1 MIDGRWYTPPDA
13 RPSCPSTRRARR
25 RSSACAPRTE
35 PAPLGAFLRSGT
47 RRRAAPSR
55 RSSSTPRARAS
66 RSTGRR
72 GRSTPSTTTRA
83 SCRNTRAC
91 ARSSSAR
98 SPGPS
103 ACSFAL
109 PSRAF
114 CRACLAVARSPTT
127 YASDVLRLCHLVDWK
142 RNPLARG
149 PSSEGRHR
157 EHTKAHLQAV
167 GFPHA
172 RLRRCVCKRFLR
184 L

>member
-1 MIDGRWYTPPDA
+1 MIDGDPRCAPVL
-13 RPSCPSTRRARR
+13 CLSTRRARR

-83 SCRNTRAC
+83 SCRNTHAC
-91 ARSSSAR
+91 ARPSSAR

-103 ACSFAL
+103 VCFHRAPFAARAL
-109 PSRAF
+109 PWRALPRLTRPMLCAFAISSIGNGTRSLAALQAKAAIASTQKPTSRRSVSHM
-114 CRACLAVARSPTT
+114 RACAGAFV
-127 YASDVLRLCHLVDWK
+127 K
-142 RNPLARG
+142 
-149 PSSEGRHR
+149 
-157 EHTKAHLQAV
+157 
-167 GFPHA
+167 GF
-172 RLRRCVCKRFLR
+172 
-184 L
+184 

>member
-1 MIDGRWYTPPDA
+1 MATPPPGA
-13 RPSCPSTRRARR
+13 RPSCLSTRRARR

-66 RSTGRR
+66 CSTGRR
-72 GRSTPSTTTRA
+72 GRSTPRAGTRGHA
-83 SCRNTRAC
+83 PVRP
-91 ARSSSAR
+91 ARDPR
-98 SPGPS
+98 VLL
-103 ACSFAL
+103 F

-114 CRACLAVARSPTT
+114 CRACLAVARSPATC
-127 YASDVLRLCHLVDWK
+127 ASDVVRLCHLVDWK

-167 GFPHA
+167 GFPRA
-172 RLRRCVCKRFLR
+172 PAQVRGSSPPCCCRRRR
-184 L
+184 GERYYY